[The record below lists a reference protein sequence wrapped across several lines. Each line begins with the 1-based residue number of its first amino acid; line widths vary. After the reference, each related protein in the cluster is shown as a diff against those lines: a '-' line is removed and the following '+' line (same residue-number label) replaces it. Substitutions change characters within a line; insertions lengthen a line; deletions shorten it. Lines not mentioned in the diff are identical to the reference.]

1 MLKNKKVMAIIIV
14 IVVIFLIYWFFIRKT
29 KEGISKVAEL
39 RQNAQRG
46 KQQEAI
52 DAVARAQKLIAEV
65 TACMPA
71 PNERRIPTPE
81 CTAKIEELKGF
92 GYQVTKD
99 IEGKATVTKL

>member
-1 MLKNKKVMAIIIV
+1 MFKNKKVIAII
-14 IVVIFLIYWFFIRKT
+14 VVVVVVFLIYWFFIRKT

-39 RQNAQRG
+39 RNQANRG

-52 DAVARAQKLIAEV
+52 DAVAKAQKLIAEV

-71 PNERRIPTPE
+71 PNEKRMLSPE
-81 CTAKIEELKGF
+81 CSAKIEELKGF

-99 IEGKATVTKL
+99 TDGKATVTKL